1 MRSIE
6 LKLFKLIF
14 FLSKFN
20 LKLSNVKLYDIVE
33 DVCAIVMVTTRVLIG
48 INGGDSGESTMGITP
63 ICE

>member
-1 MRSIE
+1 MRSIK

-14 FLSKFN
+14 FSKFN

-33 DVCAIVMVTTRVLIG
+33 DVCAIVMVTTSVLIG